1 MIQTLHPEM
10 TDITEDDIKLVTLNS
25 VVMNGQYNDLAL
37 MVKGRLIIFA
47 EAQSTWSINILIRLL
62 LYLSSTYYDYIIEN
76 GLNVYGSK
84 KINIPEPEFYVIYT
98 GSRKIDEDII
108 SLRQDF
114 WQNPNAKLDILV
126 RIIHSENKNDIIG
139 QYIIFTHVLDSQ
151 IKIHGRTREA
161 AENTIRICQN
171 DNVLKEYLDSL
182 KKEVITIMMLLFD
195 QDYVTEM
202 YGKDREREGEKR
214 GEKKGKKKGK
224 IEGAM
229 ENTVKMCRRFG
240 ATLDEAVNMLAQD
253 FGLTAENAA
262 QYVKK
267 LWKD

>member
-1 MIQTLHPEM
+1 M

-98 GSRKIDEDII
+98 GSRKIDKDII
-108 SLRQDF
+108 SMRQDF

-126 RIIHSENKNDIIG
+126 KVIHSENKNDIIG

-171 DNVLKEYLDSL
+171 DNVLKEYLESL
-182 KKEVITIMMLLFD
+182 EKEVITIMIMLFK
-195 QDYVTEM
+195 QDYVTEK
-202 YGKDREREGEKR
+202 YAQEREKEGEKR
-214 GEKKGKKKGK
+214 GKKKGK

-240 ATLDEAVNMLAQD
+240 ATLDEAINMLAQD

-262 QYVKK
+262 QYVRK
-267 LWKD
+267 LWEKS